1 MIRKL
6 TESDWEKYQALRL
19 YGLREAPMAFGAD
32 PIVEE
37 SYTKQRV
44 VESIRESAGS
54 FAIGW
59 FDEQEKLLG
68 VMRFFRETNR
78 KTAHK
83 GHIRGVYVH
92 PKLRGQGIATKLFL
106 FLLAEATGQT
116 GLLQVHVAVNAENF
130 SAKALYEKMGFV
142 VYGRE
147 PAGLLVEGHFYDELL
162 LILQLEGFKSK

>member
-44 VESIRESAGS
+44 VESIKESAGS

-59 FDEQEKLLG
+59 FDEQENLLG
-68 VMRFFRETNR
+68 VMR
-78 KTAHK
+78 
-83 GHIRGVYVH
+83 
-92 PKLRGQGIATKLFL
+92 QGIATKLFL
-106 FLLAEATGQT
+106 FLLAEATVHSV
-116 GLLQVHVAVNAENF
+116 LRQVHVAVNTENL

>member
-68 VMRFFRETNR
+68 VMRFFGKQIVKQRTKAIFVECMC
-78 KTAHK
+78 
-83 GHIRGVYVH
+83 IRSFVGRG
-92 PKLRGQGIATKLFL
+92 LRLNYFC
-106 FLLAEATGQT
+106 
-116 GLLQVHVAVNAENF
+116 
-130 SAKALYEKMGFV
+130 
-142 VYGRE
+142 
-147 PAGLLVEGHFYDELL
+147 FY
-162 LILQLEGFKSK
+162 